1 MAGNSSQA
9 EGART
14 KRWWGFWATL
24 GFSAVVLA
32 AFFAIQTG
40 VTLALVAWG
49 GYPSDDTAMALESAS
64 SNGFLLAIATLIST
78 PICTALVVLF
88 ARLRRGA
95 PIREYL
101 GLTAPT
107 RRQIWGWILATAALV
122 ASSDALGYVLDRP
135 AVPAWMVETYRTAV
149 FAPAFFIAIVI
160 VAPVFEEV
168 FFRGFLFQGIRRSR
182 LGAIGALGIT
192 SFLWAIIHLQYDAF
206 DIGQIFILGLLLGVA
221 RLSTGSTHLTMAMH
235 CLANV
240 WATVEVLLYVHVLG

>member
-1 MAGNSSQA
+1 MPGGSPQA
-9 EGART
+9 EGARP
-14 KRWWGFWATL
+14 KPWWGLWATL
-24 GFSAVVLA
+24 GFSAIVLA

-40 VTLALVAWG
+40 ATLALVAWG
-49 GYPSDDTAMALESAS
+49 GYAGDDMGMALESAS

-78 PICTALVVLF
+78 PIGTALVVLF

-95 PIREYL
+95 PVREYL

-107 RRQIWGWILATAALV
+107 RRQAWSWVLATAALV
-122 ASSDALGYVLDRP
+122 AASDALGYVLDRP

-160 VAPVFEEV
+160 MAPAFEEV

-182 LGAIGALGIT
+182 LGALGALGIT
-192 SFLWAIIHLQYDAF
+192 SFLWAIIHLQYDAV
-206 DIGQIFILGLLLGVA
+206 DIGQIFALGLLLGVA
-221 RLSTGSTHLTMAMH
+221 RLRTGSTHLTLAMH

-240 WATVEVLLYVHVLG
+240 WATVEVLVYVHVFG